1 MSETVRLLEKNVR
14 NNIILSSAKDGI
26 TLFNNPVG
34 TAWAGK
40 YNSATHSVIAPRVV
54 RYGLAVGSPDL
65 VGITPVKITA
75 DMVGQTIGVFTGVE
89 VKLDKDGSYK
99 ETAGQKQFGKFIT
112 RNGGF
117 YLVADCYGDV
127 EKYFSDK
134 GLTFGNQAL

>member
-1 MSETVRLLEKNVR
+1 MASAVQVLEKNVR

-26 TLFNNPVG
+26 SLFNNPVG
-34 TAWAGK
+34 TAWVGK

-89 VKLDKDGSYK
+89 VKLDKNGPYK
-99 ETAGQKQFGKFIT
+99 ETTGQKQFGKFIE

-117 YLVADCYGDV
+117 YMVADCYADV
-127 EKYFSDK
+127 EKYFLDR
-134 GLTFGNQAL
+134 GLTIGKQAL